1 MKALT
6 MMEVGVDACK
16 GDRDLQALEIS
27 EMQWKPVRLPKFRG
41 GRNQRFN
48 RSTLVKNMTV
58 DGWSIASQ
66 SRKAPFRG
74 ALLIGTATPAEL
86 AERLRKVLH
95 AAEEGHAP
103 QTAALAESQLH
114 APERLAIDYGNRTE
128 LAERSAKALKA
139 LDANEA
145 MMWKALRAQGIFR
158 GSGPA
163 PKVAFLYPGQGSQY
177 PNMLRPLT
185 AAEPIVANTFAEAD
199 SIMAPLLGKPLSEF
213 FFVDDT
219 DPLALGRA
227 EEDLLRTEITQPA
240 VLTANV
246 ALTRLLAAYGIR
258 PDFNVGHSL
267 GEYGALVVAGAL
279 SFSDA
284 LQIVSLQTPELREL
298 AIRGSGKM
306 AAILAPLEHVKRV
319 LRSARGYV
327 VIANLNSNHQAVI
340 GGASG
345 AVQRAI
351 DLFLQAGYDA
361 VPLPVTHA
369 FHTALVNSLRQPL
382 RATLQRIRLS
392 PPRVPTV
399 ASVDGL
405 FYPAGSDASLRM
417 IDILERH
424 VASPVE
430 FVKSLHTL
438 YAAGARVFVE
448 VGPKKALQGFT
459 DDVLGQRPDVV
470 SLFVNHPKLGDFV
483 SFNHAL
489 CGLYAAGLGS
499 TKVEEVR
506 PQAVH
511 TPRSIVEAAAEVA
524 AGNSAVP

>member
-1 MKALT
+1 MNERFDWSTRGENMK
-6 MMEVGVDACK
+6 
-16 GDRDLQALEIS
+16 
-27 EMQWKPVRLPKFRG
+27 
-41 GRNQRFN
+41 
-48 RSTLVKNMTV
+48 V
-58 DGWSIASQ
+58 DGSGTTSNMDR
-66 SRKAPFRG
+66 SKAPLRG
-74 ALLIGTATPAEL
+74 ALVIGATTAVGL
-86 AERLRKVLH
+86 AERLRPVRQSAETRRVPDP
-95 AAEEGHAP
+95 AAPDAYDL
-103 QTAALAESQLH
+103 Q
-114 APERLAIDYGNRTE
+114 APERLAIDYGNPTE

-139 LDANEA
+139 LDANEP

-163 PKVAFLYPGQGSQY
+163 AKVAFLYPGQGSQY
-177 PNMLRPLT
+177 ANMLRPLC

-240 VLTANV
+240 VLTVNV

-258 PDFNVGHSL
+258 PDFTVGHSL

-306 AAILAPLEHVKRV
+306 AAILAPLEDVKRV
-319 LRSARGYV
+319 LKAARGYV
-327 VIANLNSNHQAVI
+327 VVANINSNHQAVI

-345 AVQRAI
+345 AVQKAM

-369 FHTALVNSLRQPL
+369 FHTALVNSLCQPL
-382 RATLQRIRLS
+382 RRTLQRIRLT

-399 ASVDGL
+399 ASVDGQ
-405 FYPAGSDASLRM
+405 FYPTGPDASPRM

-430 FVKSLHTL
+430 FVKALHTL

-448 VGPKKALQGFT
+448 AGPKKALQGFT

-499 TKVEEVR
+499 SKVEGVH
-506 PQAVH
+506 PQAVQ
-511 TPRSIVEAAAEVA
+511 TPRSIVEAAAEAA